1 MLPPVTK
8 MEPVAIEQV
17 RESFWD
23 ELRFLRNGSGLE
35 RLERKMAAFIFV
47 LVWHFGQPIF
57 ISRGFSAKQRF
68 FTAAALGALFDVAIF
83 AITGTTVYGIV
94 VN

>member
-1 MLPPVTK
+1 
-8 MEPVAIEQV
+8 MEQVAMEQV
-17 RESFWD
+17 REICWY
-23 ELRFLRNGSGLE
+23 ELRFLRNGSELE
-35 RLERKMAAFIFV
+35 RLERTMAAFIFV

-68 FTAAALGALFDVAIF
+68 FTAAAVGALFDVAIF
-83 AITGTTVYGIV
+83 AIMGTSVYGIV